1 MIGCA
6 RAHATCLGTPC
17 AFLKLFS
24 PGSRVWPQLHNRS
37 ERLIDRPRP
46 QVRDQAIRLGV
57 VWVSFGPMA
66 PIRNVLL
73 VSVDCLRADRF
84 REGIEDGLLPN
95 CAALDSGATTFE
107 SAYTVANTTDPSLTS
122 FMTAQYPFG
131 HGVVENGWGLDES
144 EPVAAER
151 FRAAGFD
158 TFGVVSVDHLAH
170 EHSRLGRGFDQYHD
184 GGSSYDTLYPIL
196 SRIYDTK
203 TFNTVFGAIKTLG
216 IGRYT
221 VKNLLR
227 DLGLISLHCRPAS
240 GVTADAT
247 ASLDNADAPFF
258 GWVHY
263 FDVHEP
269 RNAPRDLLGDHDEYT
284 AAMMRVDEHVGK
296 LLAELDT
303 LGIRDETLVV
313 LTGDHGEALEDHGY
327 TGHGRTLYEEEL
339 HVPLVFAHESLPDR
353 TVPTQVRTI
362 DILPTLLSMVGADP
376 LDAAGTP
383 VVDGPHDGTKHT
395 APIDED
401 RPLYA
406 MAYPTFGEGVA
417 LRRDDWKLV
426 RDQEEETEELYDLS
440 ADPTERTDLVDDAE
454 VSTRWKSMATD
465 LDAWLGGFGE
475 TDRQE
480 VDAETEEM
488 LADLGYAE

>member
-1 MIGCA
+1 ME
-6 RAHATCLGTPC
+6 T
-17 AFLKLFS
+17 
-24 PGSRVWPQLHNRS
+24 
-37 ERLIDRPRP
+37 
-46 QVRDQAIRLGV
+46 
-57 VWVSFGPMA
+57 
-66 PIRNVLL
+66 IRNVLL

-84 REGIEDGLLPN
+84 REGIEEGLLPN
-95 CAALDSGATTFE
+95 CAALDSGATTFD

-151 FRAAGFD
+151 FRAAGMD

-184 GGSSYDTLYPIL
+184 GGSSYDALYPVL

-203 TFNTVFGAIKTLG
+203 TFNTVFGAVKNLG
-216 IGRYT
+216 VGRYT

-240 GVTADAT
+240 SVTADAK
-247 ASLDNADAPFF
+247 ASLDDVEAPFF

-269 RNAPRDLLGDHDEYT
+269 RNAPRDLLGEHDEYT
-284 AAMMRVDEHVGK
+284 AAMMRVDDHVG
-296 LLAELDT
+296 ELVDE
-303 LGIRDETLVV
+303 LESRGVRDETLIV

-339 HVPLVFAHESLPDR
+339 HVPLVFAHDSLSDR
-353 TVPTQVRTI
+353 TVSTQVRTI
-362 DILPTLLSMVGADP
+362 DILPTLLSAVGADP
-376 LDAAGTP
+376 LDAAGDP
-383 VVDGPHDGTKHT
+383 VFDGSGDERGLGASVDD
-395 APIDED
+395 D

-417 LRRDDWKLV
+417 LRRDDWKLI
-426 RDQEEETEELYDLS
+426 RDQEEDAEELYDLA
-440 ADPTERTDLVDDAE
+440 ADPDERTDLVDDPGASDRRE
-454 VSTRWKSMATD
+454 SMAAD
-465 LDAWLGGFGE
+465 LDAWLDGFGE
-475 TDRQE
+475 TERQE